1 MEFES
6 CANSLNKFRFIGLP
20 STFSTGSTY
29 YISGGTEFIG
39 CATVIPY
46 TGAGPIYNGS
56 GVSFTLTGF
65 GCGDPICPTTNNV
78 PAVLIKCSNG
88 EVFYA
93 NVQEDTAFV
102 GASYVYNS
110 ECYSFVEFSGPGGP
124 NLNNPDYLD
133 CSVCVPF
140 FTPTPPPTPTITP
153 TPSTTPL
160 PCPNNVYCFRTTL
173 PSLSGYSGNYTLS
186 GSYNLKPYYSGDSIN
201 TSFIYYT
208 GNHWC
213 LSDSLGGTCLLQGAT
228 PCYSNCPDISANDFS
243 VGICPSPTPLPI
255 DCTTFDFTA
264 YFDCEYQPTPLPTPT
279 IDCGDVNFN
288 LDSFGVTPTPTPTPT
303 SICNLTS
310 LSFSLSAYTPTTPT
324 VTLTPTVTVSNT
336 VPADGVV
343 SFTMLENTF
352 NCISVKVL
360 KLCSD
365 NSEIYVNE
373 GLVFNDLPL
382 TVGTTF
388 LALINK
394 VQTCVTYV
402 RDEFNLSSN
411 ATVSEI
417 IELYGNC
424 SSCDILPTPTQTP
437 TQTKTPTPTTP
448 PSGICFLLSV
458 EAVGP
463 SGGYWSCTIEKSGLF
478 NGKPYYQMLNTDC
491 TTPLEAFVWWNNT
504 DGQWQFTDE
513 LGVNTGGFFAY
524 NQNPGLLPLSDI
536 TYPWVD
542 VEPKIVLVSSTLGNC
557 CICVKL
563 EYIDA
568 STYGGTYLDCNNDIQ
583 NWIIPEAGDS
593 YTYLCTS
600 NPDSITWNIQPDFI
614 TSIGNCVDNECVL
627 PTPTQTMTPTPTRTP
642 GGTPP
647 VTPTSTPTPT
657 KTGTPTPTQTKTGTP
672 TPTPTPKFVYVFQS
686 CGFLPGLKVISEIIQ
701 TVPLSFNINV
711 DSVFKDNDGNCWRYV
726 GQFES
731 NYISPPGVYQTFFN
745 YNYFNGVDSTI
756 YNDCN
761 TCFESLNPTISCQCY
776 TLSSSPGTGPFFVGG
791 TTYRYINCDG
801 VVQEIFVET
810 DEQVNV
816 CAQLDTVVRLNG
828 DSSNIDVSINDCCLI

>member
-1 MEFES
+1 MACKFYDIYIDSLDLANATGNSNPLLDGVVFVSYTDCFGSPIVQGYTSSGTYVNDFCAENTIPISIYYYQNDLALLSGSSFETEQGVCVPPTPTPTVTPTNTQTPTVTPTNTQTPTVTPTPTGGYIVEFES

-93 NVQEDTAFV
+93 NVQEDTAFL
-102 GASYVYNS
+102 GAAYVYNS

-124 NLNNPDYLD
+124 DLNNPDYLN

-279 IDCGDVNFN
+279 IDCGDVNFDF
-288 LDSFGVTPTPTPTPT
+288 DSFGVTPTPTPTPT

-310 LSFSLSAYTPTTPT
+310 LSFSLSAYTPSTPT

-382 TVGTTF
+382 TIGTTF

-424 SSCDILPTPTQTP
+424 SSCDILPTPTSTPTSTQTPTPTNTLTP
-437 TQTKTPTPTTP
+437 TQT
-448 PSGICFLLSV
+448 
-458 EAVGP
+458 
-463 SGGYWSCTIEKSGLF
+463 
-478 NGKPYYQMLNTDC
+478 
-491 TTPLEAFVWWNNT
+491 
-504 DGQWQFTDE
+504 
-513 LGVNTGGFFAY
+513 
-524 NQNPGLLPLSDI
+524 
-536 TYPWVD
+536 
-542 VEPKIVLVSSTLGNC
+542 SS
-557 CICVKL
+557 
-563 EYIDA
+563 
-568 STYGGTYLDCNNDIQ
+568 Q
-583 NWIIPEAGDS
+583 
-593 YTYLCTS
+593 
-600 NPDSITWNIQPDFI
+600 
-614 TSIGNCVDNECVL
+614 
-627 PTPTQTMTPTPTRTP
+627 TPTQTMTPTPTRTP
-642 GGTPP
+642 GGTLP
-647 VTPTSTPTPT
+647 VTPTP
-657 KTGTPTPTQTKTGTP
+657 TKTGTP

-686 CGFLPGLKVISEIIQ
+686 CGFLPGLKVLSEIRQ

-745 YNYFNGVDSTI
+745 YNYFSGVDSTI

-761 TCFESLNPTISCQCY
+761 TCFESSIPTISCQCY
-776 TLSSSPGTGPFFVGG
+776 TLSSTPGPGPFFIGG
-791 TTYRYINCDG
+791 TRYRYTNCGG

-816 CAQLDTVVRLNG
+816 CAQLDTVVRILG
-828 DSSNIDVSINDCCLI
+828 DRASISISINNCCFI